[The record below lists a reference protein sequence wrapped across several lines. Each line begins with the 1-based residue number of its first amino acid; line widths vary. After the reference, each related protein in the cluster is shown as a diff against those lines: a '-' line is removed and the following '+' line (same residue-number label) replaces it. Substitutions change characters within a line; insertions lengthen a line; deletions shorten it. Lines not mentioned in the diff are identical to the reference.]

1 MPPRSSWRARSPQGF
16 TRVAD
21 SAAILAQVNAVGLNY
36 APSISRDGLELFFTR
51 IADRANPSPEI
62 FRAARATTAAPFG
75 APQRVAAISGSAEAP
90 ALSPDGRVLYYHK
103 RENGRFSI
111 FLSAV
116 RWLMT
121 NQSPNRSRS
130 IAGRVALITGAA
142 SGMGRATA
150 KLFAAEG
157 AHVAVT
163 DLDLAACEN
172 VAAEC
177 GANARAYALDVAD
190 GDAIARTVAQIAA
203 DFGRIDI
210 LVNNA
215 GVSSF
220 CALDDPAYEDVW
232 HRALAVMLTAH
243 QRMVRAALPWL
254 RQSDAA
260 RIVNIAST
268 EGLGATPGDT
278 PYVAAKTGV
287 IGLTRGLA
295 VDLGPEGITVN
306 CICPGPIRTAMTDA
320 VAEEHKA
327 IFAKRRTALRR
338 YGEPEEVAHIT
349 LSLVLPA
356 ASYITGVAIPVDG
369 GLMARNA

>member
-1 MPPRSSWRARSPQGF
+1 M
-16 TRVAD
+16 T
-21 SAAILAQVNAVGLNY
+21 
-36 APSISRDGLELFFTR
+36 APTL
-51 IADRANPSPEI
+51 
-62 FRAARATTAAPFG
+62 
-75 APQRVAAISGSAEAP
+75 
-90 ALSPDGRVLYYHK
+90 
-103 RENGRFSI
+103 
-111 FLSAV
+111 
-116 RWLMT
+116 
-121 NQSPNRSRS
+121 SRS
-130 IAGRVALITGAA
+130 IVGRVAIVTGAA
-142 SGMGRATA
+142 NGMGRATA

-163 DLDLAACEN
+163 DLDLAACEA

-177 GANARAYALDVAD
+177 GPNARAYALDVAD
-190 GDAIARTVAQIAA
+190 TNAIAQTVAQIAA

-220 CALDDPAYEDVW
+220 CALDDEAYEDIW
-232 HRALAVMLTAH
+232 HRAVAVMLTAH
-243 QRMVRAALPWL
+243 QRMVRAVLPHL

-278 PYVAAKTGV
+278 PYVTAKTGV

-306 CICPGPIRTAMTDA
+306 CICPGPIHTAMTDA
-320 VAEEHKA
+320 VSDEHKT

>member
-1 MPPRSSWRARSPQGF
+1 MS
-16 TRVAD
+16 
-21 SAAILAQVNAVGLNY
+21 L
-36 APSISRDGLELFFTR
+36 
-51 IADRANPSPEI
+51 
-62 FRAARATTAAPFG
+62 
-75 APQRVAAISGSAEAP
+75 
-90 ALSPDGRVLYYHK
+90 
-103 RENGRFSI
+103 
-111 FLSAV
+111 
-116 RWLMT
+116 
-121 NQSPNRSRS
+121 SRS
-130 IAGRVALITGAA
+130 IAGRVAIVTGAA

-150 KLFAAEG
+150 HLFAAEG
-157 AHVAVT
+157 AAVAVT
-163 DLDLAACEN
+163 DLDLAACEA

-177 GANARAYALDVAD
+177 GNGARAYALDVSD
-190 GDAIARTVAQIAA
+190 GDAVARTVARIAA
-203 DFGRIDI
+203 DFGRIDM

-220 CALDDPAYEDVW
+220 CGLDDPAYEEVW
-232 HRALAVMLTAH
+232 HRALGVMLTSH
-243 QRMVRAALPWL
+243 QRVVRAALPFL
-254 RQSDAA
+254 RRSDAA

-320 VAEEHKA
+320 VAEEHKTL
-327 IFAKRRTALRR
+327 FAKRRTALRR

-356 ASYITGVAIPVDG
+356 ASYITGAAIPVDG
-369 GLMARNA
+369 GLTARNA

>member
-1 MPPRSSWRARSPQGF
+1 MPH
-16 TRVAD
+16 
-21 SAAILAQVNAVGLNY
+21 
-36 APSISRDGLELFFTR
+36 
-51 IADRANPSPEI
+51 PSP
-62 FRAARATTAAPFG
+62 
-75 APQRVAAISGSAEAP
+75 
-90 ALSPDGRVLYYHK
+90 
-103 RENGRFSI
+103 
-111 FLSAV
+111 
-116 RWLMT
+116 
-121 NQSPNRSRS
+121 SRS
-130 IAGRVALITGAA
+130 ISGRVAIVTGAA

-150 KLFAAEG
+150 RLFAQEG
-157 AHVAVT
+157 AQVAVI
-163 DLDLAACEN
+163 DLDRAACET

-177 GANARAYALDVAD
+177 GRGARAYPLDVAD
-190 GDAIARTVAQIAA
+190 REAIARTVAQIAG

-215 GVSSF
+215 GISSF
-220 CALDDPAYEDVW
+220 CALDDPAYEEVW

-243 QRMVRAALPWL
+243 QRMVRSCLPWL
-254 RQSDAA
+254 RQGDAP
-260 RIVNIAST
+260 RVVNIAST

-278 PYVAAKTGV
+278 SYVAAKTGV

-320 VAEEHKA
+320 VAEEHKT

>member
-1 MPPRSSWRARSPQGF
+1 MTRPP
-16 TRVAD
+16 
-21 SAAILAQVNAVGLNY
+21 L
-36 APSISRDGLELFFTR
+36 
-51 IADRANPSPEI
+51 
-62 FRAARATTAAPFG
+62 
-75 APQRVAAISGSAEAP
+75 
-90 ALSPDGRVLYYHK
+90 
-103 RENGRFSI
+103 
-111 FLSAV
+111 
-116 RWLMT
+116 
-121 NQSPNRSRS
+121 SRS
-130 IAGRVALITGAA
+130 IAGRCAIVTGAA

-150 KLFAAEG
+150 QLFAAEG
-157 AHVAVT
+157 ARVAVV
-163 DLDLAACEN
+163 DRDGAAAAV
-172 VAAEC
+172 VAAQC
-177 GANARAYALDVAD
+177 GANARAYPLDVTDA
-190 GDAIARTVAQIAA
+190 GAIAATVAQIGA
-203 DFGRIDI
+203 DFGGIDI

-220 CALDDPAYEDVW
+220 CALDDPAYEEVW
-232 HRALAVMLTAH
+232 ARALGVMLTAH
-243 QRMVRAALPWL
+243 QRMVRAALPFL

-320 VAEEHKA
+320 VAEEHKV

-356 ASYITGVAIPVDG
+356 ASYITGAAIPVDG